1 MWETIKQDVFNY
13 LKDIQKSTGIQT
25 LHITGISLGG
35 GLATIAFIDI
45 NHE

>member
-1 MWETIKQDVFNY
+1 MWETIKQDVFDD
-13 LKDIQKSTGIQT
+13 LRDIQKRTGIRT